1 MWLEP
6 EHGGRSDDVRVL
18 LYQAALTPKRSVPY
32 HLDYGTT
39 VRQSLRT
46 TYGRAAAGRLR
57 QEIRQAA
64 LPDADLYVMPANNF
78 FTGGLNPT
86 ITFRADGET
95 EVNAEITVKPDNA
108 RIRVQVA

>member
-46 TYGRAAAGRLR
+46 TYGR
-57 QEIRQAA
+57 
-64 LPDADLYVMPANNF
+64 
-78 FTGGLNPT
+78 
-86 ITFRADGET
+86 
-95 EVNAEITVKPDNA
+95 
-108 RIRVQVA
+108 

>member
-6 EHGGRSDDVRVL
+6 THGGRSDDVRIL

-32 HLDYGTT
+32 NLEYGTT
-39 VRQSLRT
+39 VRRALRT
-46 TYGRAAAGRLR
+46 SYGRAAAGRLR
-57 QEIRQAA
+57 QEIRQAT
-64 LPDADLYVMPANNF
+64 LPDADLYIMPPQNA

-86 ITFRADGET
+86 IVFRADGET